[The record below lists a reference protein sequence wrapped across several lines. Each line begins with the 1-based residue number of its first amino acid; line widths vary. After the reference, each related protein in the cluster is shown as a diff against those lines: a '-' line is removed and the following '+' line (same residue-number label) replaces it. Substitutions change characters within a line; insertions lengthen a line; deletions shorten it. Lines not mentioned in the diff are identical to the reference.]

1 MSGNKSSQSSI
12 CVSLLGCCDG
22 YLLEHSPHLVLYCV
36 HADGT
41 TYVDAPPNPWADMK
55 REEDARDLVLF
66 TELVE
71 KVGGAD
77 HVWVQ
82 QTGITSST

>member
-1 MSGNKSSQSSI
+1 
-12 CVSLLGCCDG
+12 
-22 YLLEHSPHLVLYCV
+22 
-36 HADGT
+36 
-41 TYVDAPPNPWADMK
+41 MK